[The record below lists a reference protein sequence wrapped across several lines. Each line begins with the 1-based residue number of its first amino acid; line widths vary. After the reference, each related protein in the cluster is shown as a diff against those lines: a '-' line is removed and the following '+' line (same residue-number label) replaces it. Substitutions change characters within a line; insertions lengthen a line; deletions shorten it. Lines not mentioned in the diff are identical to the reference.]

1 MSSVVCSDLAHFP
14 TPRRKLKEIT
24 LQKCL
29 IIVVSNATVHG
40 MDHGK
45 NLNPHPV
52 IHFLKNKDLQ
62 NRYTR
67 KQPKHFSIAPFNQKT
82 KEKKVSKPNKSRIS
96 YS

>member
-1 MSSVVCSDLAHFP
+1 MCSDLAHFP

-29 IIVVSNATVHG
+29 TIVVSNATVHG

-45 NLNPHPV
+45 NLNPH
-52 IHFLKNKDLQ
+52 HLKNKDLQ

-67 KQPKHFSIAPFNQKT
+67 KQPTHFSIAPFNQKT

-96 YS
+96 YA